1 MSKLTDALNRLII
14 FLTGLLAT
22 GAGALVVALYFD
34 IPVAQ
39 RFVDNMH
46 PREWDTIPQ
55 SPLFLFTVGAVGVF
69 ALLFGALG
77 LYMNLKRY
85 HIRRVSS
92 PASTPTGAI
101 DYDLSAVAGAVADS
115 FEALPRVIRAHSVAR
130 WERGVRIITIT
141 VDAEP
146 HVNLRTLEEH
156 AVTTEQDLRQALRET
171 LDVVFRFHIAPVE
184 RKN

>member
-34 IPVAQ
+34 VPIAQ
-39 RFVDNMH
+39 QLVDTMRPH
-46 PREWDTIPQ
+46 EWGTIPQ
-55 SPLFLFTVGAVGVF
+55 SAWFLVAVSAVGIL
-69 ALLFGALG
+69 ALLFGVLG

-101 DYDLSAVAGAVADS
+101 DYDLSAVAGAIADS

-130 WERGVRIITIT
+130 RDRGARVITIT

-146 HVNLRTLEEH
+146 QVNMRTLEEH
-156 AVTTEQDLRQALRET
+156 AVTAEQDLHQAIRET